1 MFSLLQNQKKLLVQ
15 LKTSFG
21 DDVVLKSLRGS
32 EVISELFEYRVT
44 FLAKDGTVDLEKA
57 LGSSLTATIKSDT
70 QERYINGIVTE
81 FAQGVTEN
89 KTDIYLTE
97 YTAVVRP
104 KLWLLSLDR
113 NHLIFQKKTAIDII
127 KQVLKD
133 GGINDLDDKTK
144 SCGKVERDYC
154 VQYGESSFNFVSRL
168 MEDEGIFYFFKHEN
182 GKHTLVLADS
192 SSAHQKI
199 SGESK
204 AGFVKSVNN
213 IYPLGKIFN
222 TQMVTAVNTGGYS
235 TADYNHTISQTKLFS
250 KLDSQWKGTMF
261 YEYPGNFAK
270 AKEGDDLSK
279 LRVEQFEFN
288 HCLLKA
294 SSTVP
299 GLTPGFSFE
308 VKDHHYAKFNQ
319 EYVVYV
325 VEHYFDL
332 TGADGYTYGNNFQA
346 FPKGTEFRPVRKTP
360 KPRIYGSQTAVV
372 VCASGEEIM
381 RNEHCAIKVHFHWD
395 QIGKDKDNE
404 ESSCW
409 IRVAQLIA
417 GSSWGAIF
425 VPRVG
430 QEVVVSFLEGDPD
443 RPLVV
448 GCVYNDQFLPPYPDG
463 EAMKTCVKTVTFKA
477 DEGFNE
483 FRINDEKDKEE
494 IYVHAQK
501 DMYINILNSRKTEI
515 EESHDTLDLFKGCR
529 TITLKAEGDDKANH
543 SLTLTKG
550 DCIVELTEGDH
561 KITLT
566 KGNQEITLKEGNRT
580 LTLEKGK
587 EDITLKEGNRTV
599 TLSKGN
605 LTYKVEGDCTMTFSG
620 NLKIKADGEISLEAG
635 KDVKQKAGTAFSME
649 SGTDFKAKAGTAL
662 SAESGTDFKM
672 KAGTA
677 LSAEATTDMQLK
689 GLNIKAE
696 ATMNMEMK
704 ANMKIALQAN
714 LALEAKSSL
723 SAKIEGVMVEL
734 AGQGMVKIGGPM
746 ITVGGG
752 MVQLG

>member
-1 MFSLLQNQKKLLVQ
+1 MFSILQKQTKLLAQ

-21 DDVVLKSLRGS
+21 DEITLKSLRGF
-32 EVISELFEYRVT
+32 EAISELFEYRAT
-44 FLAKDGTVDLEKA
+44 FMAKDSAIDLEKA
-57 LGSSLTATIKSDT
+57 LGSTFSIAIKSDT
-70 QERYINGIVTE
+70 QERYISGMVTE
-81 FAQGVTEN
+81 FIQGATEN

-97 YTAVVRP
+97 YTAVIRP

-113 NHLIFQKKTAIDII
+113 NHLMFQKKTAIDII
-127 KQVLKD
+127 NQVLKD
-133 GGINDLDDKTK
+133 GGITDLDDKTK
-144 SCGKVERDYC
+144 SCGKVEREYC
-154 VQYGESSFNFVSRL
+154 VQYGESSLNFISRL
-168 MEDEGIFYFFKHEN
+168 MEDEGIFYFFKHES

-192 SSAHQKI
+192 SSAHEKI

-204 AGFVKSVNN
+204 VGFVKSVNN
-213 IYPLGKIFN
+213 ICPLGKVFN

-235 TADYNHTISQTKLFS
+235 TADYNYTISQTKLFS

-270 AKEGDDLSK
+270 ANEGDDLSK
-279 LRVEQFEFN
+279 LRVELFEFN
-288 HCLLKA
+288 HCLFKA
-294 SSTVP
+294 SSTAP
-299 GLTPGFSFE
+299 GLSPGFSFE
-308 VKDHHYAKFNQ
+308 VTDHHYAKFNQ
-319 EYVVYV
+319 EYIVYA

-332 TGADGYTYGNNFQA
+332 TGAEGYTYRNNFQA
-346 FPKGTEFRPVRKTP
+346 FPKGTEFRPQRKTP
-360 KPRIYGSQTAVV
+360 RPRIHGSQTAVV
-372 VCASGEEIM
+372 VCASGEEIF

-395 QIGKDKDNE
+395 QIGKDKDDE

-409 IRVAQLIA
+409 VRVAQMIA

-425 VPRVG
+425 IPRVG

-448 GCVYNDQFLPPYPDG
+448 GCVYNDQFMPPYPDS
-463 EAMKTCVKTVTFKA
+463 EAMKTCIKTPTFKA

-501 DMYINILNSRKTEI
+501 DVYINILNSRKTEI

-543 SLTLTKG
+543 SLFLTKG
-550 DCIVELTEGDH
+550 DCIMEITEGDH
-561 KITLT
+561 KVTLK
-566 KGNQEITLKEGNRT
+566 KGNQEITLTEGDRS

-587 EDITLKEGNRTV
+587 EEITLKEGDRTV

-605 LTYKVEGDCTMTFSG
+605 LTYDVTGDCTMTFSG
-620 NLKIKADGEISLEAG
+620 NLTIKADGEISIEAG
-635 KDVKQKAGTAFSME
+635 KDVKQKAGMAFSM
-649 SGTDFKAKAGTAL
+649 
-662 SAESGTDFKM
+662 ESGTDFKM

-677 LSAEATTDMQLK
+677 LSAEAITDMQLK

-704 ANMKIALQAN
+704 ANMKIALQAQ

-723 SAKIEGVMVEL
+723 SAKIEGAMVEV